1 MTIAQLVKSPVEGV
15 PSLGLSLS
23 DRHELHAHYM
33 PFLKDA
39 GLFVPTTE
47 PFSLHQEII
56 LQMRLAE
63 LGKRLT
69 IPGRVVWLAPSQGQ
83 RQTEPGIGLQFTG
96 EHRHKVKQFIE
107 DVLGDLVKQT
117 PAQTAY

>member
-1 MTIAQLVKSPVEGV
+1 
-15 PSLGLSLS
+15 
-23 DRHELHAHYM
+23 
-33 PFLKDA
+33 
-39 GLFVPTTE
+39 
-47 PFSLHQEII
+47 
-56 LQMRLAE
+56 
-63 LGKRLT
+63 
-69 IPGRVVWLAPSQGQ
+69 VVWLAPSQGQ